1 MGAFRYCLRCDLALN
16 KPSAREDLIEQK
28 QLCANGHS
36 NPPARTLQ
44 EWLLARKKSM
54 ADISDGAIVKQY
66 ISLRDELDRRAKLR
80 TAEDAP
86 LVEGMQ
92 LLEGAMALR
101 LKERGD
107 ESVRTEWGTCYQSR
121 TLSVRTADKEVL
133 FNYVREADAFHLLAG
148 NLAKD
153 AIKDHMGEHQQTPP
167 PGVDVTF
174 ITKTLFRRA

>member
-1 MGAFRYCLRCDLALN
+1 M
-16 KPSAREDLIEQK
+16 E
-28 QLCANGHS
+28 
-36 NPPARTLQ
+36 
-44 EWLLARKKSM
+44 
-54 ADISDGAIVKQY
+54 ISDGAIVKQY

-107 ESVRTEWGTCYQSR
+107 ESVKTEFGTVYQSR
-121 TLSVRTADKEVL
+121 TLSVRTADKEIL

-153 AIKDHMGEHQQTPP
+153 AIKDHMDEHGQQPP

>member
-1 MGAFRYCLRCDLALN
+1 M
-16 KPSAREDLIEQK
+16 EI
-28 QLCANGHS
+28 
-36 NPPARTLQ
+36 T
-44 EWLLARKKSM
+44 
-54 ADISDGAIVKQY
+54 DGAIVKQY
-66 ISLRDELDRRAKLR
+66 IAFRDELDRRAKLR

-107 ESVRTEWGTCYQSR
+107 ESVKTEHGTVYQSR
-121 TLSVRTADKEVL
+121 TLTVRTADKEVL
-133 FNYVREADAFHLLAG
+133 FDYIRESDNFQLLAG

-153 AIKDHMGEHQQTPP
+153 AVKDFMSEHQEQPP
-167 PGVDVTF
+167 PGVDVAY